1 MHQIIYN
8 FNHLTDSYVDFWDL
22 YIVLRDLY
30 VDFSDGYV
38 NLLLIHVSKNFK
50 QKQNVE
56 HALYLPSSFHCI
68 FWQMD
73 VSADKTT

>member
-1 MHQIIYN
+1 MHHFIYI
-8 FNHLTDSYVDFWDL
+8 FNHLTDRYVDFFFLDL
-22 YIVLRDLY
+22 FIVLRDLY

-56 HALYLPSSFHCI
+56 HALYLPSSFPLI
-68 FWQMD
+68 F
-73 VSADKTT
+73 